1 MLLHHRVNYSRFPAQ
16 SHVQPCLGA
25 CNRWLQCRHMRIELP
40 STPWV
45 DPVHRAEDDA
55 HTLTMAAAHPALDW
69 FAGAWS
75 EGSGLTQRVEVAA
88 GEAPVLTL
96 TLTL

>member
-1 MLLHHRVNYSRFPAQ
+1 MLLHHRVNYSTFPDQ
-16 SHVQPCLGA
+16 LRLKSCLAA

-40 STPWV
+40 STTWV
-45 DPVHRAEDDA
+45 DTVHRAEDDA
-55 HTLTMAAAHPALDW
+55 HTLTVAVAQPALDW

-88 GEAPVLTL
+88 GEALVLTL